1 MHRFDRVGRKG
12 GVYYFVYIEDLCGA
26 VYFDWKRARSG
37 TGKWEEVW
45 ILKTC
50 LWMSA
55 RMSVCPDPAS
65 VPSLARGDGLHEQ
78 VLTSLPMCQMSE
90 DDLSQNPQFSKLLS
104 ALCQHM
110 DETGLTIQLKKK
122 LQKAEREV
130 QLQKLSWL
138 RSESLFR
145 LIQEMI
151 QEYHIRKQDSQL
163 LHEDCKLY
171 ETLEQ
176 CLLVTQCVRELDPSS
191 TTAEDKP
198 QLLGLSKQ
206 NVLNRMPPD
215 QDAKR
220 MRQRLVREFEDRLKR
235 KCFTIL
241 SYYQPDWEGESE
253 GLKTLK
259 LSRLP
264 ESLENESKRLES
276 QRAKERESAIL
287 LHRQTHCYLSELLGC
302 IQILQSLILDHRLR
316 AQNDLDRKKTE
327 YMEAKCQ
334 IIILKIRMEMLQVQL
349 DTYTPKKIAVHR
361 TIRDTLES
369 ALKSEQVERQSSQ
382 RMLSSFEILGQDFEA
397 VVKEYSRLQQEIKNK
412 KWALQEFSQYNH

>member
-12 GVYYFVYIEDLCGA
+12 VVYYFVYIEDLWITCYPFTSVCCSSGA

-78 VLTSLPMCQMSE
+78 VLTSLPMCQMNE

-122 LQKAEREV
+122 LQK
-130 QLQKLSWL
+130 
-138 RSESLFR
+138 F
-145 LIQEMI
+145 
-151 QEYHIRKQDSQL
+151 
-163 LHEDCKLY
+163 Y

-206 NVLNRMPPD
+206 NVLDRMPPD

-220 MRQRLVREFEDRLKR
+220 MRQRLVRELEDRLKR

-316 AQNDLDRKKTE
+316 AQNDLDRKKTQ

>member
-1 MHRFDRVGRKG
+1 MNVVDSTQ
-12 GVYYFVYIEDLCGA
+12 I
-26 VYFDWKRARSG
+26 KR
-37 TGKWEEVW
+37 

-122 LQKAEREV
+122 LQK
-130 QLQKLSWL
+130 
-138 RSESLFR
+138 F
-145 LIQEMI
+145 
-151 QEYHIRKQDSQL
+151 
-163 LHEDCKLY
+163 Y

-206 NVLNRMPPD
+206 NVLDRMPSD

-220 MRQRLVREFEDRLKR
+220 MRQRL
-235 KCFTIL
+235 
-241 SYYQPDWEGESE
+241 
-253 GLKTLK
+253 
-259 LSRLP
+259 
-264 ESLENESKRLES
+264 
-276 QRAKERESAIL
+276 
-287 LHRQTHCYLSELLGC
+287 ELLGC

-316 AQNDLDRKKTE
+316 AQNDLDRKKTQ

-349 DTYTPKKIAVHR
+349 DTYTPKKIAVHH

-382 RMLSSFEILGQDFEA
+382 RMLSSFEILGKDFEA
-397 VVKEYSRLQQEIKNK
+397 VVKEYSRLRQEIKNR
-412 KWALQEFSQYNH
+412 KWALQEFSQYSH

>member
-1 MHRFDRVGRKG
+1 
-12 GVYYFVYIEDLCGA
+12 
-26 VYFDWKRARSG
+26 
-37 TGKWEEVW
+37 
-45 ILKTC
+45 
-50 LWMSA
+50 
-55 RMSVCPDPAS
+55 MSVCPDPAS
-65 VPSLARGDGLHEQ
+65 VPSLARRDGLHEQ

-104 ALCQHM
+104 ALFQHM

-122 LQKAEREV
+122 LQTLTQATWRPGVCVVWSSSSYEETMLQAEREV

-151 QEYHIRKQDSQL
+151 QEYHIRIQDSQL
-163 LHEDCKLY
+163 LHEDCKFY

-176 CLLVTQCVRELDPSS
+176 CFLVTQCVRELDPSS

-206 NVLNRMPPD
+206 NVLDRMPPD

-220 MRQRLVREFEDRLKR
+220 MRQRL
-235 KCFTIL
+235 
-241 SYYQPDWEGESE
+241 
-253 GLKTLK
+253 
-259 LSRLP
+259 
-264 ESLENESKRLES
+264 
-276 QRAKERESAIL
+276 
-287 LHRQTHCYLSELLGC
+287 ELLGC

-316 AQNDLDRKKTE
+316 AQNDLDRKKTQ

-382 RMLSSFEILGQDFEA
+382 RMLSSFEILGKDFEA
-397 VVKEYSRLQQEIKNK
+397 VVKEYSRLRQEIKNK
-412 KWALQEFSQYNH
+412 KWALQEFSQYSH